1 MANLSKYQHSLETC
15 KTNWLLPTS
24 AFRSFDYT
32 RALTFFKSFLIPL
45 SEPLLS
51 LRHLLHQALRQW
63 ISPSN
68 NHIMTLFANDYGN
81 YLDAAIQA
89 LEKQDADPGQRF
101 LQPDFPFLTPPFGRL
116 TSSKLFQM
124 VSQHLDAA
132 DRAIGQEKVLKSS
145 GKNVFSFE
153 PTALENKAIH
163 FREQGL
169 KFYSLI
175 RTTIRNLM
183 QKFRNHDW
191 TDNPPV
197 VFPVNRDYIT
207 NLPDPS
213 EASGDKKKE
222 LAYIRMYIALEVLVG
237 LLIRPFLLNRMV
249 VCQCIRGSRFALKVN
264 HSLSTDFE
272 NKFRLY
278 SIYWTTSYNQISFYF
293 NGLGDPFDTSD
304 TIDTLDK
311 LCDAASLSC
320 LCTLSDED
328 SRSEDIITEPGSPK
342 LPPTPP
348 KTPPPAD
355 SSEISSPSKGC
366 DEVD

>member
-51 LRHLLHQALRQW
+51 L
-63 ISPSN
+63 
-68 NHIMTLFANDYGN
+68 
-81 YLDAAIQA
+81 
-89 LEKQDADPGQRF
+89 
-101 LQPDFPFLTPPFGRL
+101 
-116 TSSKLFQM
+116 
-124 VSQHLDAA
+124 
-132 DRAIGQEKVLKSS
+132 
-145 GKNVFSFE
+145 
-153 PTALENKAIH
+153 
-163 FREQGL
+163 
-169 KFYSLI
+169 
-175 RTTIRNLM
+175 
-183 QKFRNHDW
+183 
-191 TDNPPV
+191 
-197 VFPVNRDYIT
+197 
-207 NLPDPS
+207 
-213 EASGDKKKE
+213 
-222 LAYIRMYIALEVLVG
+222 
-237 LLIRPFLLNRMV
+237 
-249 VCQCIRGSRFALKVN
+249 
-264 HSLSTDFE
+264 
-272 NKFRLY
+272 RLY